1 MREQIINIAK
11 DFTETPGARYYT
23 DGNFPG
29 EEFRDKFLKNI
40 FNEYDKI
47 IINLDGTE
55 GYPTS
60 FSEEAFGGLARIYP
74 IEEVLKKLVFI
85 SNEEPDLINEIQ
97 QYIKNARS
105 GKYKRS

>member
-1 MREQIINIAK
+1 MLKKIINIAK
-11 DFTETPGARYYT
+11 DFTDTPGARYYN
-23 DGNFPG
+23 DGDFPG
-29 EEFRDKFLKNI
+29 EEFRDRFLKNI

-74 IEEVLKKLVFI
+74 IDDVLNKLEFI
-85 SNEEPDLINEIQ
+85 SDEEPDLIDEIIK
-97 QYIKNARS
+97 YIKEARTD
-105 GKYKRS
+105 KNR